1 MTNQEAISK
10 GPQRCSATLTT
21 SQKIFIISK
30 KPKQGRFGGSRGQKG
45 EEEEEE
51 PGKGTGTFQA
61 GGLNP
66 PLCTDGMFLVCLR
79 LSLCT

>member
-10 GPQRCSATLTT
+10 GPQRCSATLTI

-30 KPKQGRFGGSRGQKG
+30 KPKQRIFGVSRLQKG
-45 EEEEEE
+45 EEEEE

-79 LSLCT
+79 VSLCT